1 MGSQR
6 VYLAIE
12 PEQQQ
17 IRHMDGNKS
26 ISLDSV
32 FHFYFPLGHLIQIL
46 SCKFKEKMP
55 ETVIF
60 SQSHLFSKIHLFL

>member
-1 MGSQR
+1 MGSQG

-26 ISLDSV
+26 ISLDIDSV

-55 ETVIF
+55 ET
-60 SQSHLFSKIHLFL
+60 HLFPKPPLF